1 MNEYHWRS
9 QSGPWEQPGW
19 REERLLSHGVPCE
32 HLCLCMFI
40 SPQCPLHQHVPESGV
55 HSVFA
60 GWAFPTSERF
70 VFGSESHLCARG
82 ALLVASAFSL
92 PPHPFSPSPCA
103 PDFQLLML
111 QGVLRHPSLSCPCQP
126 DLRSEQELGIP
137 SLPDS
142 SGFHVSCRGN
152 SVQACGQ

>member
-1 MNEYHWRS
+1 
-9 QSGPWEQPGW
+9 
-19 REERLLSHGVPCE
+19 
-32 HLCLCMFI
+32 MFI

-70 VFGSESHLCARG
+70 VFGSKSHLCTRG
-82 ALLVASAFSL
+82 ALLLSSAFSL

-103 PDFQLLML
+103 HDFQLLML
-111 QGVLRHPSLSCPCQP
+111 QGVLHHPSLSCPCQP
-126 DLRSEQELGIP
+126 DLHSEQELGIP

-142 SGFHVSCRGN
+142 SDFHVSCRGIL
-152 SVQACGQ
+152 SRLVGSSEALLRKGKGHPLTGTKDCC